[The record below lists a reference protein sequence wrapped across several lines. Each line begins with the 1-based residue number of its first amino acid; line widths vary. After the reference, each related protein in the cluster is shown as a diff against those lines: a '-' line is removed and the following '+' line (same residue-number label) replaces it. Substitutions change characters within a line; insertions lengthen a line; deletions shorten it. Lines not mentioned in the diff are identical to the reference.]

1 MTDKT
6 EEIRLRHKRLE
17 DMRSSTYPDEISDS
31 WTYFGTW
38 AAHHDR
44 ATLLAEIDQLTQDI
58 ERLRHEDT
66 LTRHALKGWVYVC
79 PDGGDEPTHRRVQ
92 AVVAEVDRLREIFE
106 TLTVVGN

>member
-6 EEIRLRHKRLE
+6 EEIRLRHLRLE
-17 DMRSSTYPDEISDS
+17 DMRSSTLDETSDS
-31 WTYFGTW
+31 WTYFGHW

-44 ATLLAEIDQLTQDI
+44 ATLLAEIDQLTQEI

-106 TLTVVGN
+106 TLILVKT

>member
-1 MTDKT
+1 MTDDKIA
-6 EEIRLRHKRLE
+6 EIRARHLH
-17 DMRSSTYPDEISDS
+17 DERWRNGPSMISPQS
-31 WTYFGTW
+31 
-38 AAHHDR
+38 HHDR
-44 ATLLAEIDQLTQDI
+44 ATLLAEIDQLTQEI

>member
-1 MTDKT
+1 MNDKIT
-6 EEIRLRHKRLE
+6 EIRARHERIQRDCTLATPPVS
-17 DMRSSTYPDEISDS
+17 MA
-31 WTYFGTW
+31 GQV
-38 AAHHDR
+38 AAVDAHEDR
-44 ATLLAEIDQLTQDI
+44 ATLLAEIDQLTQEI

-106 TLTVVGN
+106 TLILVKT

>member
-1 MTDKT
+1 MTDDKIA
-6 EEIRLRHKRLE
+6 EIRARHLH
-17 DMRSSTYPDEISDS
+17 DERWRNGPSMISPQS
-31 WTYFGTW
+31 
-38 AAHHDR
+38 HHDR
-44 ATLLAEIDQLTQDI
+44 ATLLAEIDQLTQEI

-106 TLTVVGN
+106 TLILVKT

>member
-6 EEIRLRHKRLE
+6 EEIRLRHLRLE
-17 DMRSSTYPDEISDS
+17 DMRSSTLDETSDS

-44 ATLLAEIDQLTQDI
+44 ATLLAEIDQLTQEI
-58 ERLRHEDT
+58 EDT
-66 LTRHALKGWVYVC
+66 LTRHALKGWELVC

-106 TLTVVGN
+106 TLTVVGS